1 MEKQKSKKTLW
12 VIMPYGIQT
21 KAGVVKKLV
30 TIVRECFDHDRKL
43 NKIID
48 SKILRI

>member
-30 TIVRECFDHDRKL
+30 TIVRKCFDHDRKL